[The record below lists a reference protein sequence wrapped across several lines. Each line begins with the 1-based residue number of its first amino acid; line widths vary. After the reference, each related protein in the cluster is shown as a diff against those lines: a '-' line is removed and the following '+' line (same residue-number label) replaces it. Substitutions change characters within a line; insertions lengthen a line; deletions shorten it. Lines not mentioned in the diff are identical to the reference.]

1 MNETKTLEI
10 KEKITGS
17 FLKTV
22 SAFANYSGGEILFGV
37 SDDGT
42 VVGLSNLDQAK
53 LDIENMIN
61 DSIHPRPDY
70 YFAEHPQDHTI
81 SLFVEEG
88 VEKPYFYKGKAY
100 QRNDTATIEVDALG
114 LRRLALAGS
123 NRNYED
129 LKSEDQ
135 KLKFTILEEKLKE
148 TIHIQSLTIDIMK
161 TLDLYDEKNGYN
173 IAAALLADRNN
184 FPGIDMVKFGSNLN
198 VMKERVTS
206 KGVSVLKQYDDAV
219 GVYRR
224 YYVEQVIEGI
234 QRKERELIPEKA
246 FREAVANALVHR
258 SWDVNADI
266 HIAMYDDRIE
276 IISVGGLPEGL
287 DKDYY
292 LKGGISILRNP
303 TLASVFYRM
312 NYIEAFG
319 TGIQRILMSYE
330 GKSQRP
336 VFDTT
341 ETAVRVILP
350 VLSEGLEMTDDERK
364 VYDALKGRNILS
376 STDIAERTGM
386 TKAKVIRLLNSLI
399 ERNLIVKTGHART
412 TRYHI

>member
-184 FPGIDMVKFGSNLN
+184 FPGIDMVKFGSNL
-198 VMKERVTS
+198 K
-206 KGVSVLKQYDDAV
+206 
-219 GVYRR
+219 
-224 YYVEQVIEGI
+224 
-234 QRKERELIPEKA
+234 
-246 FREAVANALVHR
+246 
-258 SWDVNADI
+258 
-266 HIAMYDDRIE
+266 
-276 IISVGGLPEGL
+276 
-287 DKDYY
+287 
-292 LKGGISILRNP
+292 
-303 TLASVFYRM
+303 VFY
-312 NYIEAFG
+312 F
-319 TGIQRILMSYE
+319 
-330 GKSQRP
+330 
-336 VFDTT
+336 
-341 ETAVRVILP
+341 
-350 VLSEGLEMTDDERK
+350 
-364 VYDALKGRNILS
+364 
-376 STDIAERTGM
+376 STQ
-386 TKAKVIRLLNSLI
+386 
-399 ERNLIVKTGHART
+399 
-412 TRYHI
+412 